1 MVNDSDNGSDPD
13 GENGEGTTDGAEN
26 FSNTD
31 DGAGENGSSGD
42 ESDDNGEFDAAA
54 EIAALEEKFDN
65 GSVTR
70 ADFDAFKA
78 SVTRSLGQLP
88 RLQSDFTK
96 AAAAAVDPTDVE
108 ALGATVALLTE
119 ALTANVDPN
128 DPVMTKLAAAR
139 ADQAAAVATKAAVA
153 KIKAAAEEANPDP
166 APDDGTGNQMSP
178 AKERELNEA
187 SSHAKGYAKA
197 KGVTIPE
204 TAWSEAMQK
213 SGGDTELALTELRKI
228 IDGLVTTPDPK
239 QTDRAR
245 RKAAGTAGNPPKNG
259 SGSSASL
266 TFEALSAMTEA
277 EVGKLLT
284 EHPEEVDRV
293 LTAGPSA

>member
-1 MVNDSDNGSDPD
+1 MVDENGNESGQDNGDD
-13 GENGEGTTDGAEN
+13 EGATDGAGD
-26 FSNTD
+26 SLDQNTGNEPSD
-31 DGAGENGSSGD
+31 EKSDGD
-42 ESDDNGEFDAAA
+42 GEFDAAA
-54 EIAALEEKFDN
+54 EIAALEEKFTD
-65 GSVTR
+65 GTVTR

-108 ALGATVALLTE
+108 ALGKQVAILTE

-128 DPVMTKLAAAR
+128 DPVMTKLATAR
-139 ADQAAAVATKAAVA
+139 AEQAAVVATKAAVA
-153 KIKAAAEEANPDP
+153 KIRAETAAANPD
-166 APDDGTGNQMSP
+166 AADDDGTGNQMSP
-178 AKERELNEA
+178 AQRAELNEA
-187 SSHAKGYAKA
+187 SSLAKGYAKA

-204 TAWSEAMQK
+204 TAWAEAMQK
-213 SGGDTELALTELRKI
+213 SGGVTETAVMELYKI
-228 IDGLVTTPDPK
+228 IDGLATTPDPK
-239 QTDRAR
+239 QDDRAR

-259 SGSSASL
+259 KGGSSASL
-266 TFEALSAMTEA
+266 TFEALQAMSED
-277 EVGKLLT
+277 EVGKLLV